1 MSSETRQYIEEL
13 LALSPWVA
21 FIAAIAWFW
30 VLELRDNAR
39 ASRAY
44 ERARPG
50 RERVLDDPTGGSSA
64 GRARIPNSR

>member
-1 MSSETRQYIEEL
+1 MSSETWQYIEEL

-21 FIAAIAWFW
+21 FIVAIAWFW

-44 ERARPG
+44 ERARP
-50 RERVLDDPTGGSSA
+50 RQSDKRLERRPSTNA
-64 GRARIPNSR
+64 

>member
-39 ASRAY
+39 AARAY

-50 RERVLDDPTGGSSA
+50 RSDRRIERRPST
-64 GRARIPNSR
+64 NT